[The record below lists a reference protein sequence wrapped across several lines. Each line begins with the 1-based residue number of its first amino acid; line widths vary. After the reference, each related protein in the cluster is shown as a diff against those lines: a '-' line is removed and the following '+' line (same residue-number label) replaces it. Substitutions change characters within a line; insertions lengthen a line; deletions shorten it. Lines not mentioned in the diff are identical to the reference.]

1 MNRYSEFGNDALG
14 HFLYFYLISFFIL
27 NYKSKDQFFEI
38 FIICIFIFLNK
49 VSFILSFCY
58 PLFYLAYNK
67 VELIKLR
74 NFKNV
79 FASFFLLCWL
89 LKNILVSGCLIYP
102 VNSTC
107 FDDLKWSNSN
117 RVEKS
122 AIGIEAFAK
131 GLSDQ
136 KDDEYINAEKFRQN
150 FNWLTTW
157 YNGHFKKIIFKNL
170 GIYLIISLIA
180 SILLFY
186 KVRSKKNYTKIKFDS
201 YEKKLTKLIFVISF
215 LGSLMW
221 FLKFPTYRFGYSY
234 LISSII
240 FILILFIFYAK
251 KNISH
256 INRKS
261 LNFLLITF
269 FLVISFKQVV
279 RIYEKFDIQY
289 NNYPWT
295 KYFSMSE
302 DNYSTKNIPYYK
314 NGIIILRTLDKNSN
328 QNCNLSKPIC
338 SPEHEIDKKIRLEK
352 LGKYKVYFVK

>member
-1 MNRYSEFGNDALG
+1 M
-14 HFLYFYLISFFIL
+14 
-27 NYKSKDQFFEI
+27 Q
-38 FIICIFIFLNK
+38 
-49 VSFILSFCY
+49 
-58 PLFYLAYNK
+58 
-67 VELIKLR
+67 
-74 NFKNV
+74 
-79 FASFFLLCWL
+79 
-89 LKNILVSGCLIYP
+89 
-102 VNSTC
+102 
-107 FDDLKWSNSN
+107 
-117 RVEKS
+117 
-122 AIGIEAFAK
+122 
-131 GLSDQ
+131 
-136 KDDEYINAEKFRQN
+136 
-150 FNWLTTW
+150 
-157 YNGHFKKIIFKNL
+157 
-170 GIYLIISLIA
+170 
-180 SILLFY
+180 
-186 KVRSKKNYTKIKFDS
+186 
-201 YEKKLTKLIFVISF
+201 
-215 LGSLMW
+215 
-221 FLKFPTYRFGYSY
+221 
-234 LISSII
+234 
-240 FILILFIFYAK
+240 K